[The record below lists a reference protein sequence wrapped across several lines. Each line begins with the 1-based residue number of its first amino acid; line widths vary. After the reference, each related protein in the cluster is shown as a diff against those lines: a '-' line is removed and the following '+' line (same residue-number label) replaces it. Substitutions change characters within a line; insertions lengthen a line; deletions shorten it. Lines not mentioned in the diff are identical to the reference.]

1 MAGIDYTIP
10 GQIKPIQLESPM
22 NAMAQA
28 MQLRGLQEAAQ
39 LNALKMQEYQQQ
51 QQDKNALAQ
60 LMADTT
66 IPYGSDAFFRK
77 LATISPSS
85 YESIASGVEKRQS
98 AEVQQQLALS
108 TKQQREQA
116 IEEAARKTKE
126 ARRGNALRYI
136 ANAQDYKQAASL
148 VERAVRNGDISREEA
163 DDMLA
168 PLHASGQPDMGQFRA
183 NVLTGLLPAK
193 EALTA
198 GYDVE
203 KAKLGVDTERQK
215 LEKDKLDFAKAKFG
229 FTTEQFDTRFKQF
242 NQFYP
247 ATRVTSEADVEAR
260 IRAQAADPILG
271 PLIKEFGSIEELIE
285 RDKKEFRADEDGY
298 KNRLAGVSIDKILSA
313 AEEKERAAFN
323 QDQLNRVLNKQP
335 LISFDQWRALQ
346 RSTQAAPAPD
356 AAAVVPAAAVES
368 KTVAMPTN
376 VAVTTADG
384 SKKLGEVPVVADVSG
399 VDFLDPTAQ
408 ALYTLASDPRNKDR
422 AAALRDMADKIQ
434 AEHAKRLEEKR
445 AEERRSTTLS
455 GDFLYVTVAE
465 DTIAELEKNPT
476 PLNLRKI
483 ANLRAQIKA
492 ANEGKA
498 PKNYNVVRLPPQENA
513 FETGLGS
520 GQAKKVLE
528 NKEKAEDARD
538 MLDTVSIG
546 RNILKSGAIT
556 GAGADFFVGLNQ
568 ALKTA
573 GIDFGYADASANSQ
587 AYTANMAQNVG
598 KLIKLF
604 GAGTGLS
611 NADRDYAERMAG
623 GKIALDRAAL
633 EKILDIQD
641 RAARNV
647 IKRHNQSVK
656 DIKTNIPLTV
666 DITETTTPAPKPK
679 TNAKGW
685 VLKVDKNGRRAYV
698 SPDGKQF
705 EEVK

>member
-10 GQIKPIQLESPM
+10 GQFKGIQLESPM

-28 MQLRGLQEAAQ
+28 MQLRGLQESSQ
-39 LNALKMQEYQQQ
+39 MNALKAQEYQQQ
-51 QQDKNALAQ
+51 QQEKNALAQ

-77 LATISPSS
+77 LATISPRS
-85 YESIASGVEKRQS
+85 YESIASGVEKRQT
-98 AEVQQQLALS
+98 AEAQQQLALS

-116 IEEAARKTKE
+116 IQDAARKDKE
-126 ARRGNALRYI
+126 ARRGNAFRYI
-136 ANAQDYKQAASL
+136 ANAQDFKQAASL
-148 VERAVRNGDISREEA
+148 VERAVRNGDVSREEA

-168 PLHASGQPDMGQFRA
+168 PLYASGQPDMGQFRA

-203 KAKLGVDTERQK
+203 KAALDVDKAKQ
-215 LEKDKLDFAKAKFG
+215 DFAKAKFG
-229 FTTEQFDTRFKQF
+229 FTTEQIDTRRKQF
-242 NQFYP
+242 DQIYP
-247 ATRVTSEADVEAR
+247 AISISSEADVETR
-260 IRAQAADPILG
+260 LRAQAADPILG
-271 PLIKEFGSIEELIE
+271 PLIKEFGSIEELIA
-285 RDKKEFRADEDGY
+285 RDKKEFRANEDGY
-298 KNRLAGVSIDKILSA
+298 KNRLAGVSIDKILGA
-313 AEEKERAAFN
+313 AEEKEQAAFS

-346 RSTQAAPAPD
+346 RSTQTAPAPD
-356 AAAVVPAAAVES
+356 AAAVAPAAAVDS

-376 VAVTTADG
+376 VAVTTEDG

-408 ALYTLASDPRNKDR
+408 ALYTLASNPRNKDR
-422 AAALRDMADKIQ
+422 ATALRDMADKIQ

-445 AEERRSTTLS
+445 AEERKSTTLS
-455 GDFLYVTVAE
+455 GDFINVTVAE

-492 ANEGKA
+492 ANEGKGT
-498 PKNYNVVRLPPQENA
+498 KVQVGVKLPPQENA
-513 FETGLGS
+513 FEIGLGS
-520 GQAKKVLE
+520 GQAKTVLE
-528 NKEKAEDARD
+528 NKAKAEDARD

-573 GIDFGYADASANSQ
+573 GVDFGYADASANSQ

-611 NADRDYAERMAG
+611 NSDRDYAEKMAA
-623 GKIALDRAAL
+623 GKISLDRKAL
-633 EKILDIQD
+633 ERILDIQE

-647 IKRHNQSVK
+647 IKRHNKSVEGV
-656 DIKTNIPLTV
+656 KTNIPLTV
-666 DITETTTPAPKPK
+666 DVEESAAAKPIPR

-685 VLKVDKNGRRAYV
+685 VLKVDKNGRQAYV